1 MNSLST
7 ETSENIISVW
17 LHGEHLED
25 AKLMPASLFLSPYD
39 AIAKDI
45 RSGSNLAKLMKR
57 HGMPII
63 NQLLTNYY
71 PALYQQSVQEL
82 LKEQMYRGL
91 PENATPQELLE
102 HAAKYVRQWAQPPQR
117 VDLTEGYVETM
128 AKRREQKPIYTGI
141 ATVDEYTHGIY
152 PGQLTIVGARPSVGK
167 SAFCLQV
174 AFDVAQKGN
183 KVLFLPLE
191 MSAAETVDRIVMR
204 YSKNGLAYADLRRGS
219 LEGEKWDSANET
231 MDIIYRLRDNFI
243 VYENVREIDAIEE
256 LVSRENPDLIV
267 IDQLSQ
273 IRSGNEY
280 KTLREQY
287 VEVTRRLKA
296 MALKEDVAVWL
307 PCQMNRESSKTGAV
321 SIDYLKESGSIEED
335 ADIVLILSN
344 KKDEEGNYVVN
355 MDGREVTLEIAKN
368 RQGRC
373 GKESLTFVGPRF
385 TFRSHEKH
393 PDGFEPIPEK
403 QQIPF

>member
-1 MNSLST
+1 M
-7 ETSENIISVW
+7 
-17 LHGEHLED
+17 
-25 AKLMPASLFLSPYD
+25 
-39 AIAKDI
+39 
-45 RSGSNLAKLMKR
+45 
-57 HGMPII
+57 
-63 NQLLTNYY
+63 
-71 PALYQQSVQEL
+71 
-82 LKEQMYRGL
+82 
-91 PENATPQELLE
+91 
-102 HAAKYVRQWAQPPQR
+102 
-117 VDLTEGYVETM
+117 
-128 AKRREQKPIYTGI
+128 
-141 ATVDEYTHGIY
+141 
-152 PGQLTIVGARPSVGK
+152 
-167 SAFCLQV
+167 
-174 AFDVAQKGN
+174 AQKGN

-204 YSKNGLAYADLRRGS
+204 YSKHGLTYSDLRRGS
-219 LEGEKWDSANET
+219 PEGDRWTSVNET
-231 MDIIYRLRDNFI
+231 VDIIYRLRENFI

-256 LVSRENPDLIV
+256 LVSREKPDLIV

-273 IRSGNEY
+273 IRTGNEY
-280 KTLREQY
+280 RTVREQY

-344 KKDEEGNYVVN
+344 KKDEDGNYVTS

-373 GKESLTFVGPRF
+373 GRESLTFIGPRF
-385 TFRSHEKH
+385 TFRSHEKT
-393 PDGFEPIPEK
+393 PDGFEPVPER

>member
-1 MNSLST
+1 MNLLST
-7 ETSENIISVW
+7 EITENILSVW

-25 AKLMPASLFLSPYD
+25 AKLIPVSMFPIPYD
-39 AIAKDI
+39 AVAKDI
-45 RSGSNLAKLMKR
+45 RAGNGIAALMKR
-57 HGMPII
+57 HGMELIHK
-63 NQLLTNYY
+63 LLTGYY

-102 HAAKYVRQWAQPPQR
+102 HAAKYVRQWSQPPQR
-117 VDLTEGYVETM
+117 ADLAEGYFETM
-128 AKRREQKPIYTGI
+128 AKRKEQKPIYTGI

-204 YSKNGLAYADLRRGS
+204 YSKNGLTYSDLRRGS
-219 LEGEKWDSANET
+219 PEGDRWTSVNET
-231 MDIIYRLRDNFI
+231 VDIIYRLRENFI

-256 LVSRENPDLIV
+256 LVSREKPDLIV

-273 IRSGNEY
+273 IQTGNEY
-280 KTLREQY
+280 RTVREQY

-344 KKDEEGNYVVN
+344 KKDEDGNYVTNV
-355 MDGREVTLEIAKN
+355 DGREVTLEIAKN

-373 GKESLTFVGPRF
+373 GRESLTFIGPRF
-385 TFRSHEKH
+385 TFRSHEKT
-393 PDGFEPIPEK
+393 PDGFEPVPER